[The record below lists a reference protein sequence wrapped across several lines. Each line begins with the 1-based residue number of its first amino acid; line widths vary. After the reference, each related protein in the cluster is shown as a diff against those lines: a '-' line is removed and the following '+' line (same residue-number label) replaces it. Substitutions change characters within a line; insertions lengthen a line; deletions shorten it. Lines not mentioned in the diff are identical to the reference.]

1 MDMINHGSARR
12 SEKACYEEMA
22 LEVHQAIKELAGEKA
37 ALIGR
42 DFTFKKMMIEL
53 NVDYTFF

>member
-22 LEVHQAIKELAGEKA
+22 LEVHQAIEELAGGKA

-42 DFTFKKMMIEL
+42 DFTF
-53 NVDYTFF
+53 

>member
-12 SEKACYEEMA
+12 SERVCYEEMA

-42 DFTFKKMMIEL
+42 GFTFKNYDRIKR
-53 NVDYTFF
+53 